1 MNFPLR
7 PESCF
12 TAPRQGGKLQRQVY
26 GICKRKRVSLLAHF
40 YDFLMTFSSLRSGN
54 WKVGG
59 GGGRFFL
66 FFFFVGGGG

>member
-7 PESCF
+7 PESGF

-26 GICKRKRVSLLAHF
+26 GICKRKRVSLLANF

-54 WKVGG
+54 WKVCRGG
-59 GGGRFFL
+59 VVG
-66 FFFFVGGGG
+66 FFVCLFVF